1 MMCMG
6 FSVNARINNFTL
18 TVTPTNETCLGNGT
32 LTFST
37 TGVSAGAT
45 ITYYVYQLPDETNA
59 IAIQTANFLDGR
71 TSGNY
76 KIIAI
81 QTLGA
86 EQNSQTVFATITNN
100 ITPLSYYITS
110 TPSTCNNGVLTVVV
124 TNGIGAEYEIIAGPV
139 IRPIQNS
146 PIFTSLPGGVYQV
159 RVYNNCGD
167 ATVITHTLLTVFS
180 NLTIGSVSFPNPIL
194 PTCNSIEVSN
204 LITSNA
210 SISYPLTLNYSI
222 HFPNGTVQN
231 TTQTVTTGL
240 QSEHEALAVL
250 PFFYDQSYY
259 YDLSVTDG
267 CGNTYTMNNNVINL
281 KFSVSISAEDA
292 VCGAYYLKI
301 SASTY
306 TPNLQLQFTQT
317 PSGFD
322 PTLFNI
328 NHPGPFFGPE
338 VNYGSPTNAV
348 PFGSYGIQVSDGCGH
363 SAIAQITLID
373 QPSIPT
379 EIIIPNL
386 GCDSNRSKITIK
398 IPRFSIVS
406 AIITIAPAAYGS
418 TPDDVSEFITPD
430 NELEL
435 LNLISGDYTVLLT
448 DECGN
453 SYTYSFTIPGLAT
466 SVSSNTWPGCEI
478 GKGSVRIR
486 GNNTILTS
494 VIILNAPATFSQTVP
509 YDATSFIGGGIFSMG
524 NLFPGNY
531 TFKVLDNCGEEK
543 TVTINVTGYEITSDT
558 FAVTA
563 RCGSFD
569 LSLNH
574 TSNAI
579 SELFWLQKYNY
590 STATWEHPQSGV
602 TYIEGSQPNST
613 NSFLI
618 QNNFININLIFLGHF
633 RIIKTF
639 QSFENGNIAPFKTCI
654 EILREFDFTGE
665 IQFTG
670 IEKTNCNGTFMDV
683 NLFAVGVPPLTYSI
697 IEKNGNPFLV
707 NNGTNSLFT
716 NLEPAI
722 YTFKVEQSCGDS
734 RNFISDVA
742 QLPSLAIANQ
752 PSNLVACDDVS
763 NDGKELFNLID
774 QNVTIL
780 GNQNATLYAI
790 SYHNSLADAT
800 TNVNPLTSTINSAN
814 TTIYSRLSYN
824 AAPDCFD
831 IVTFDLVVNP
841 YPVTNSPIDINFC
854 EGESTSITVPNG
866 YASYTWSTGQT
877 SPSIMVNQPGQYSVN
892 VVKNYPL
899 GSCIGQIVYNVTT
912 TSPPS
917 IDYIET
923 TDWTDNQNSIT
934 VFLNSSSTGTYLYSL
949 DNTTY
954 QTSNIFTGLNSGF
967 YTVYVK
973 DPQNCGIDEKNV
985 VLLNYP
991 HYFTPNGDGI
1001 HDFWSVKFSQI
1012 EPKMKTYIYDR
1023 FGKLI
1028 AAFTPESPGWDGKYN
1043 GEMLPSTDYWFLII
1057 RENGEHYRGHFAM
1070 KR

>member
-1 MMCMG
+1 MVC
-6 FSVNARINNFTL
+6 FSFTLNAQITNFTL
-18 TVTPTNETCLGNGT
+18 SVVPTNETCLGNGT

-37 TGVSAGAT
+37 SGVAIGAT

-59 IAIQTANFLDGR
+59 IAVQTDTFLGGR
-71 TSGNY
+71 TSGTY
-76 KIIAI
+76 KIVAV

-86 EQNSQTVFATITNN
+86 EQNSQTVNATISNN
-100 ITPLSYYITS
+100 ITPLNYYITS
-110 TPSTCNNGVLTVVV
+110 TPSTCNNGVLTVTV
-124 TNGIGAEYEIIAGPV
+124 TNGIGAQYEIISGPV
-139 IRPIQNS
+139 VRPIQNA

-180 NLTIGSVSFPNPIL
+180 NLTVSTVSFPNPEL

-204 LITSNA
+204 LNSSNA
-210 SISYPLTLNYSI
+210 SINYPLILNYTI
-222 HFPNGTVQN
+222 HFPNGNLQN
-231 TTQTVTTGL
+231 ITQTATTGL
-240 QSEHEALAVL
+240 QSEYEALAVI
-250 PFFYDQSYY
+250 PFFYDQPYY
-259 YDLSVTDG
+259 YDLTVTDG
-267 CGNTYTMNNNVINL
+267 CGNVYNATNNVINL
-281 KFSVSISAEDA
+281 KFSVSLSAEDA
-292 VCGAYYLKI
+292 VCGGYYLKI
-301 SASTY
+301 NASTY
-306 TPNLQLQFTQT
+306 TPNLQIQFTQT
-317 PSGFD
+317 PTS
-322 PTLFNI
+322 FNATVFNT
-328 NHPGPFFGPE
+328 NHPGPFLGPE
-338 VNYGSPTNAV
+338 INYGNSNNSV
-348 PFGSYGIQVSDGCGH
+348 PFGSYSIQVSDGCGH

-379 EIIIPNL
+379 HAIIPNP

-406 AIITIAPAAYGS
+406 AIITVAPSAYGIV
-418 TPDDVSEFITPD
+418 PDDVSEFITPN

-435 LNLISGDYTVLLT
+435 LNLITGNYTILLT

-453 SYTYSFTIPGLAT
+453 SYTYSFTIPGLST
-466 SVSSNTWPGCEI
+466 SVSFGNWPGCEF

-486 GNNTILTS
+486 GNNTALTS
-494 VIILNAPATFSQTVP
+494 VLVLNAPTEFSQTLP
-509 YDATSFIGGGIFSMG
+509 FNASLYIGSGIFSMG
-524 NLFPGNY
+524 NLFPGTY
-531 TFKVLDNCGEEK
+531 VFKVVDSCGEEK
-543 TVTINVTGYEITSDT
+543 TITVAVVGYEITADN
-558 FAVTA
+558 FAVTP

-569 LSLNH
+569 LALSH

-590 STATWEHPQSGV
+590 LTSTWEHPQSGV
-602 TYIEGSQPNST
+602 TYINGSQPNSV
-613 NSFLI
+613 NSYLI
-618 QNNFININLIFLGHF
+618 QNNFLNINLIFLGHF

-639 QSFENGNIAPFKTCI
+639 QTFENGNIAPIKTCI

-670 IEKTNCNGTFMDV
+670 IEKTNCNGTYMDV
-683 NLFAVGVPPLTYSI
+683 NLSAIGVPPLIYSI
-697 IEKNGNPFLV
+697 IEKNGNPFFV
-707 NNGTNSLFT
+707 NNGTSSLFT

-752 PSNLVACDDVS
+752 PMNLIACDDS
-763 NDGKELFNLID
+763 SKDGKEIFVLTD
-774 QNVTIL
+774 QNSTIL
-780 GNQNATLYAI
+780 GNQVSTLYTI
-790 SYHNSLADAT
+790 SHHISLPDAT
-800 TNVNPLTSTINSAN
+800 TNSNPLPSNYNSTNA
-814 TTIYSRLSYN
+814 TIYSRLSYN
-824 AAPDCFD
+824 NAPDCFD
-831 IVTFDLVVNP
+831 IVNFDLIVNP
-841 YPVTNSPIDINFC
+841 YPVANSPIDVNFC
-854 EGESTSITVPNG
+854 EGASTLITVPNG
-866 YASYTWSTGQT
+866 YSSYTWSTGQT
-877 SPSIMVNQPGQYSVN
+877 SPSITVFQPGQYTVN
-892 VVKNYPL
+892 VVKNYTT
-899 GSCIGQIVYNVTT
+899 GNCTGQIVYNVTT
-912 TSPPS
+912 SAPPV

-934 VFLNSSSTGTYLYSL
+934 VILNSDGTGTYMYSL
-949 DNTTY
+949 DDINY
-954 QTSNIFTGLNSGF
+954 QSSNVFNGLNSGF

-973 DPQNCGIDEKNV
+973 DAQNCGVDEENV

-1023 FGKLI
+1023 FGKLV
-1028 AAFTPESPGWDGKYN
+1028 AAFSPENPGWDGKYN